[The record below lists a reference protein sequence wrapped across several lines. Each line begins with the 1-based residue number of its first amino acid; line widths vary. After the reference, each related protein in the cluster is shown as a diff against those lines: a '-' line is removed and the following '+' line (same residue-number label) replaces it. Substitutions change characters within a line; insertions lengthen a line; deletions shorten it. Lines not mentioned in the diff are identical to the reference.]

1 MKTSSSR
8 LRDFVNTYTRDL
20 KAQDLQRLF
29 TRDAREAYEFFAR
42 QIDEKEL
49 QGLPW
54 HKRALV
60 HLRLFFTAFTMK
72 LSPAR
77 RIVYAA
83 SLLFAAIG
91 FFNLLRLGMSQV
103 QAGNTGATAPT
114 FSMPDGLLSVV
125 IAFALVNLL
134 VLLEVA
140 DRLSLKNDLEIAREI
155 QKAMLPPARF
165 RAPGADVVGFSRPAN
180 TVGGDFYEILPIG
193 DGRLV
198 VAVGDVAGKGSPAAL
213 LMALLLAMMRTLN
226 DERLEPAELIA
237 RLNVQVCRQAPGSRF
252 ITLFYA
258 LFDMRTGSLTF
269 VNAGHTPPL
278 LLRNQGGIDRLH
290 EGGVALGLFDQSAYT
305 AGRTVM
311 QPGDLLAI
319 YSDGITEAENPEGRP
334 FDERGLENVL
344 TAECRNNIAAIGS
357 AVAKAVEVYTAD
369 TRLADDLTLL
379 LLRCSTMPAP
389 AGV

>member
-1 MKTSSSR
+1 MRSSSSR

-20 KAQDLQRLF
+20 KAEDLQRLF

-42 QIDEKEL
+42 QIDEKQL
-49 QGLPW
+49 QGLRW
-54 HKRALV
+54 HRRALV

-91 FFNLLRLGMSQV
+91 FFNLLRLGMNQAQA
-103 QAGNTGATAPT
+103 QAGNASST

-125 IAFALVNLL
+125 FAFALVNLL

-155 QKAMLPPARF
+155 QKAMLPPGRF
-165 RAPGADVVGFSRPAN
+165 RARGADVAAFSRPAN
-180 TVGGDFYEILPIG
+180 TVGGDFYEILPLG

-198 VAVGDVAGKGSPAAL
+198 IAVGDVAGKGSPAAL

-237 RLNVQVCRQAPGSRF
+237 RLNVQVCRQAPGNRF

-258 LFDMRTGSLTF
+258 LFDMNTGLLTY

-278 LLRNQGGIDRLH
+278 LLRNRGDVERLH
-290 EGGVALGLFDQSAYT
+290 EGGVALGLFDQSAYG
-305 AGRTVM
+305 AGRTLM
-311 QPGDLLAI
+311 QPGDLLAV
-319 YSDGITEAENPEGRP
+319 YSDGITESENPEGRP

-344 TAECRNNIAAIGS
+344 TAERRNNIAAIGS
-357 AVAKAVEVYTAD
+357 AVAKAVELYTAD

-379 LLRCSTMPAP
+379 LLRCSTMPAQ

>member
-1 MKTSSSR
+1 VKSSTR

-20 KAQDLQRLF
+20 KAEDLQRLF

-42 QIDEKEL
+42 QIDEREL

-54 HKRALV
+54 HRRAVV

-103 QAGNTGATAPT
+103 QVVNGNAVSPT

-125 IAFALVNLL
+125 LAFALVNLL

-155 QKAMLPPARF
+155 QKAMLPPGRF

-180 TVGGDFYEILPIG
+180 TVGGDFYEILPLG

-258 LFDMRTGSLTF
+258 LFDMNTGALTF

-278 LLRNQGGIDRLH
+278 LLRNRGGIDRLH
-290 EGGVALGLFDQSAYT
+290 EGGVALGLFDQSSYT
-305 AGRTVM
+305 AGRTLM
-311 QPGDLLAI
+311 QPGDLLAV
-319 YSDGITEAENPEGRP
+319 YSDGITEAENPQGRP

-344 TAECRNNIAAIGS
+344 TAERRNNIAAIGS